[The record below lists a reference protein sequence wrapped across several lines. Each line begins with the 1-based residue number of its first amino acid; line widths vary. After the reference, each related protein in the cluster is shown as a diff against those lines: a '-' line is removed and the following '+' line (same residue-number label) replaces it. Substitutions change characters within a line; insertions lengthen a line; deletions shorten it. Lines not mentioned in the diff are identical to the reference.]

1 MEKVAITI
9 HSGLKNQIFMIFC
22 MLSYYIDNCSDYIIY
37 YNDDSTKKYYWNTF
51 FKNIN
56 KKISCE
62 NINIEKTYK
71 EPFFNYNNIPKYNFD
86 IVLNGYFQSDRYFKH
101 NIDKIKNIIGLE
113 SQIIN
118 VKKEYPEYFKKKTIA
133 LHFRIGDYYSLQNL
147 HPIKNINYY
156 IKSFNALI
164 EKNINIREY
173 DILYFCQDIDNNIV
187 DEYIK
192 RINTYFKYLK
202 FVKVSDDI
210 PDWKQLLLMNS
221 ADHFII
227 GNSTFSWMG
236 AYLSHSYEKKNAIV
250 ICPDVWFGPYYSHHN
265 LEDLRPFD
273 WIKIED

>member
-1 MEKVAITI
+1 MEKVGISI
-9 HSGLKNQIFMIFC
+9 HSGLGNQIFMIFC
-22 MLSYYIDNCSDYIIY
+22 MLSYYIDNCNDYIIY
-37 YNDDSTKKYYWNTF
+37 YNNDSTKKYYWNTF

-71 EPFFNYNNIPKYNFD
+71 EHFFNYHNIPKYEFD

-118 VKKEYPEYFKKKTIA
+118 VKKEYPEYFKKKTISV
-133 LHFRIGDYYSLQNL
+133 HFRIEDYYNLQNL

-156 IKSFNALI
+156 IKSFNTLI

-192 RINTYFKYLK
+192 RINIYFKNLN
-202 FVKVSDDI
+202 FVKVSDNI

-236 AYLSHSYEKKNAIV
+236 AYLSHSYENKNAIV

-273 WIKIED
+273 WIKIAD